1 MTLTELRYI
10 VAVARERH
18 FGRAARACFVS
29 QPTLSVAVKKLE
41 DELGVQL
48 FERAAGDVSVTPA
61 GEPIIAQA
69 RQVLAEADKL
79 KALAQ
84 SGQDPLQG
92 ELRLGAI
99 YTVGP
104 YLLPH
109 VIPKLRRR
117 APDMPLVLEEN
128 FTARLR
134 ERLRHGELDVIIIS
148 LPFSEAGV
156 VTWPLYDEPFTVLL
170 PAGHRLAKKAAVSS
184 ADLTG
189 ENLLLLGSGHCFRDQ
204 VLAACPDCKPLP
216 ALEGGSLETI
226 RQMVASGLG
235 VTVLPLSSTLASGKA
250 RNKLLVERP
259 FAGASPS
266 RTIALAW
273 RRGYA
278 RPQAIEVLR
287 RAIMESHIRGIT
299 YRDFDMPSEPLRV
312 AG

>member
-1 MTLTELRYI
+1 
-10 VAVARERH
+10 
-18 FGRAARACFVS
+18 
-29 QPTLSVAVKKLE
+29 
-41 DELGVQL
+41 
-48 FERAAGDVSVTPA
+48 
-61 GEPIIAQA
+61 
-69 RQVLAEADKL
+69 
-79 KALAQ
+79 
-84 SGQDPLQG
+84 
-92 ELRLGAI
+92 
-99 YTVGP
+99 
-104 YLLPH
+104 
-109 VIPKLRRR
+109 
-117 APDMPLVLEEN
+117 
-128 FTARLR
+128 
-134 ERLRHGELDVIIIS
+134 
-148 LPFSEAGV
+148 
-156 VTWPLYDEPFTVLL
+156 
-170 PAGHRLAKKAAVSS
+170 
-184 ADLTG
+184 
-189 ENLLLLGSGHCFRDQ
+189 
-204 VLAACPDCKPLP
+204 AACPDCKPLP